1 MQAERGINMEYNV
14 YYRERGN
21 KEGEEFNCIITCS
34 SKKEARKNF
43 EEFDNQ
49 YNQWT
54 VTRIEK
60 IKS

>member
-1 MQAERGINMEYNV
+1 MEYNV